1 MEALGLARREINVK
15 DQRRFTR
22 VTAGELVKDRERA
35 KHMFGEEYRDQRDAI
50 RRGREGK
57 EGELVVDEDF
67 IQDGTK
73 EAKRHRRPDSTY
85 SYNSY

>member
-1 MEALGLARREINVK
+1 M
-15 DQRRFTR
+15 
-22 VTAGELVKDRERA
+22 TAGELVKDRERA
-35 KHMFGEEYRDQRDAI
+35 KHMFGEDYRDQRDAI
-50 RRGREGK
+50 RRGR

-73 EAKRHRRPDSTY
+73 DAKRHRRPDSTY

>member
-15 DQRRFTR
+15 DQRRFSR

-50 RRGREGK
+50 RRGREG
-57 EGELVVDEDF
+57 ELVVDEDF